1 MQIAAG
7 PRLRGPQALHHI
19 VIPAALAVGELSDI
33 HLADIQSNSQPGEI
47 LKVKIL
53 AADGTSAC
61 GEKI

>member
-1 MQIAAG
+1 MIEEEETG
-7 PRLRGPQALHHI
+7 YCREYIRVCVP
-19 VIPAALAVGELSDI
+19 D
-33 HLADIQSNSQPGEI
+33 SQPGEI